1 MKTYIKNY
9 RYRLS
14 GIIMSIALAFL
25 AVLLSAGIF
34 GNRINALSNQLKHY
48 QDSEYNIAY
57 ILNYSVPAENE
68 LIYADTDIQLFLDE
82 NGNERLAVSCLMP
95 LENEDYTLTE
105 MKNVSVVKSGE
116 VLLSHNVAEKYNL
129 GIGDTVYVEYP
140 YSPRLFELVVS
151 GLTDTEYDIEN
162 PIISNDIGIVY
173 VGYDRDYVEST
184 NCKYILFSKESQ
196 SQMLAEYPQV
206 ISGLLNKSESISNV
220 FNQGVYALI
229 FELIFLIGSIVLCNY
244 FFFSKSFGILRR
256 IYLKGY
262 SRAVLTRM
270 PFVERFIFW
279 CAPCCLSIIVSNL
292 FVPCNSEL
300 TKYFYM
306 IPVSVSLIFIV
317 FLWIH
322 DSIKTH

>member
-1 MKTYIKNY
+1 
-9 RYRLS
+9 
-14 GIIMSIALAFL
+14 MSIALAFL
-25 AVLLSAGIF
+25 TVLLSTGIF
-34 GNRINALSNQLKHY
+34 GNRINALSSQLKHY

-95 LENEDYTLTE
+95 QENADYTLPE
-105 MKNVSVVKSGE
+105 MKKVSVVKSGE
-116 VLLSHNVAEKYNL
+116 ILLSHNVAEKYNL

-140 YSPRLFELVVS
+140 YSPRLFELAVS

-206 ISGLLNKSESISNV
+206 IIGLLNKSESISNV

-229 FELIFLIGSIVLCNY
+229 FELILLIGSIVLCNY

-256 IYLKGY
+256 IYLKGF
-262 SRAVLTRM
+262 SKAILIRI
-270 PFVERFIFW
+270 PFVERLSFW
-279 CAPCCLSIIVSNL
+279 CTPCFLSILLSNI
-292 FVPCNSEL
+292 FIPCNSEL
-300 TKYFYM
+300 TKWFYI
-306 IPVSVSLIFIV
+306 IPASVSILYIA

-322 DSIKTH
+322 DTIKAH